1 MGFLLGFSF
10 VHVDG
15 VDFIGG
21 MKEETLMIQWTVLS
35 NSESVLK
42 AGGGEVELP
51 GVKCKELAD
60 VVCMYKPNF

>member
-10 VHVDG
+10 VHVVG

-21 MKEETLMIQWTVLS
+21 MKEETLMMQWTDLS

-42 AGGGEVELP
+42 AGGGEAELP
-51 GVKCKELAD
+51 GVKCKGLAD
-60 VVCMYKPNF
+60 VVCTYKPSF